1 MERFKAVGIVRT
13 VLILLAVVVAVVFMI
28 SSRSL
33 VKDMQLEEEN
43 KMNIFAQAYKVLGKT
58 DGKTDLSLVLAVIS
72 SNKTIPVII
81 VDCNDSITGT
91 LNVDIPARADTTAF
105 LKQKIASMR
114 AKGNAI
120 RIDYQNK
127 ELGQEY
133 YCDVC
138 YDESVLISTLAVFPY
153 IELAV
158 MLVFVVIA
166 VAALLG
172 FKKSE
177 QKSLWVG
184 LSKETAHQL
193 GTPISSMMA
202 WTELLKSEYPG
213 DEHIHEMSNDVKRL
227 ELIADRFS
235 KIGSMP
241 KREPNNIYSMLE
253 RVVFYMQKRSPG
265 TIKYFLIAPPEPVII
280 NSNISLLEWVIEN
293 LCKNA
298 VDAMDGCGEITVTL
312 VESNKTVFIDVSD
325 TGKGIAKRNFKTVFQ
340 PGYTTK
346 QRGWGLGLSLAKRI
360 VKDYHKGKIYV
371 RSSELGKGTTFR
383 IELKNN

>member
-1 MERFKAVGIVRT
+1 MERFKAVGVVRT
-13 VLILLAVVVAVVFMI
+13 VLILLAIAVVAIFMI

-43 KMNIFAQAYKVLGKT
+43 KMKIFAQAYKVLGKT

-81 VDCNDSITGT
+81 IDSNDSITGT
-91 LNVDIPARADTTAF
+91 LNVDIPARADTTAY
-105 LKQKIASMR
+105 LMQQIAVMR

-127 ELGQEY
+127 ELEQKY

-138 YDESVLISTLAVFPY
+138 YDESLLISTLAVFPY
-153 IELAV
+153 IELVV
-158 MLVFVVIA
+158 MLVFVIIA

-172 FKKSE
+172 FKRSE

-202 WTELLKSEYPG
+202 WTELLRSEYPN
-213 DEHIHEMSNDVKRL
+213 DEHIHEMGNDVKRL

-265 TIKYFLIAPPEPVII
+265 TIKYSLVAPPEPVII

-298 VDAMDGCGEITVTL
+298 VDAMDGCGEITVAL
-312 VESNKTVFIDVSD
+312 VVSNKTVFIDISD
-325 TGKGIAKRNFKTVFQ
+325 TGKGIAKRKFKTVFQ
-340 PGYTTK
+340 PGFTTK
-346 QRGWGLGLSLAKRI
+346 QRGWGLGLSLAQRI

-371 RSSELGKGTTFR
+371 KSSELGKGTTFR